1 MNWLENLLTPALV
14 RAVGYT
20 ILHSLWQGAVV
31 AIALAG
37 LLLLLRRHSPQVRY
51 GATAAALGLVLL
63 LAAVT
68 FVRYY
73 LTALPGASNGPV
85 TAVLMV
91 SDAVGAQSNANGAA
105 LLAPDG
111 PLSLKTV
118 LRYTEQHL
126 PLLVTLWFMG
136 LLTMTLRMLGGLAYV
151 QRLRHYGTQ
160 PLGVAWQ
167 NRLANLAERAGLQ
180 RPVALMESSMVRVP
194 MVIGHLRPVILLPL
208 GAVAGLSTLQLEA
221 ILAHELAHV
230 VRRDYLVNLLQ
241 SVAEILLFY
250 HPAVWFLTATLRSER
265 ENCCDDVAASLCGN
279 PLVLARALAAL
290 AELGL
295 ERAVAPRLTMAAVGP
310 KGSLLGRVRR
320 LVQGRTAPTFS
331 EGFMAACVVMG
342 GLVLLSF
349 TAAAALANPRLAA
362 EAPRLL
368 RSTVLKPFIPDV
380 EAALPPV
387 DACPDDAAL
396 AAVPVANRAAAADDD
411 DDKRKRKNKRNGDTR
426 VVVVDRTLATRGRRG
441 EPGTVVIEKDK
452 KGRLKELY
460 VNGQRVET
468 GEADRRGGKSAKP
481 NEEVRVIQLPAA
493 ASGRHFTPGTYE
505 FHFDNGLDEKRL
517 RSQLR
522 RLEVGPGVV
531 AGPSEGEVRVITRE
545 ALVSAER
552 ALAKARTSG
561 ELSEEERE
569 RIEEELDR
577 IREQRDEMR
586 ERDAEQRAR
595 EAEVRSRY
603 NEERARYNEERARYS
618 EERARANEERAR
630 EREARARER
639 EAEARERERKF
650 REGEEAFIKE
660 LSKEGLISDPSSF
673 QLLLNNSRMVVN
685 GKEQPESMRRKFL
698 DLWAKHTGRTM
709 SGSTSL
715 SISRNGGNSNIWIS
729 GSDAGQGMVAPPA
742 APVPPVPPVPPTP
755 RAPRAPRGRA
765 GSMDPLP
772 PLPPAAPRAPRGPSR
787 SAMVNGVNLGEEL
800 RKDGLIGDADR
811 SYEFRLNNTEMVVNG
826 KKQPAATASKYR
838 KLLGGDKGGKV
849 DINIV
854 LKED

>member
-51 GATAAALGLVLL
+51 GATAAALGLVVL

-73 LTALPGASNGPV
+73 LTALPGASTGPV
-85 TAVLMV
+85 TAVVMV

-105 LLAPDG
+105 ILAQEG
-111 PLSLKTV
+111 PLSAKVV
-118 LRYTEQHL
+118 LRYLEQHL

-160 PLGVAWQ
+160 PLGLAWQ
-167 NRLANLAERAGLQ
+167 NRLANLAERAGLK

-208 GAVAGLSTLQLEA
+208 GAVAGVSTLQLEA

-265 ENCCDDVAASLCGN
+265 ENCCDDVAASLCGD

-331 EGFMAACVVMG
+331 EGFMAACVVMA
-342 GLVLLSF
+342 GLVLLSV

-368 RSTVLKPFIPDV
+368 RSAVLKPFMPAAQV
-380 EAALPPV
+380 ALPPV
-387 DACPDDAAL
+387 EACPDDAAL
-396 AAVPVANRAAAADDD
+396 PAVTAVNDDDD
-411 DDKRKRKNKRNGDTR
+411 DDKRKRKNKRRADTR
-426 VVVVDRTLATRGRRG
+426 VVVVDRNLETRGRRG

-468 GEADRRGGKSAKP
+468 GDDDRRGGKAKP
-481 NEEVRVIQLPAA
+481 NEEVRVIQLPATA
-493 ASGRHFTPGTYE
+493 HGRHFTPGTYE
-505 FHFDNGLDEKRL
+505 FRFENGFDEKKL
-517 RSQLR
+517 RTQLR
-522 RLEVGPGVV
+522 HLELSNL
-531 AGPSEGEVRVITRE
+531 PSEGELRVISRD

-552 ALAKARTSG
+552 ALAKARLSG
-561 ELSEEERE
+561 DLSDEERD
-569 RIEEELDR
+569 RIEDELDR
-577 IREQRDEMR
+577 LREHRDELR

-595 EAEVRSRY
+595 EAEVH
-603 NEERARYNEERARYS
+603 ARYNEERVRIS
-618 EERARANEERAR
+618 EERVRVNEERAR

-639 EAEARERERKF
+639 EAEARERERKY

-660 LSKEGLISDPSSF
+660 LSKEGLISDANSF
-673 QLLLNNSRMVVN
+673 QLLLNNTRMVVN
-685 GKEQPESMRRKFL
+685 GKEQSESVRRKFL

-709 SGSTSL
+709 TGSTSL
-715 SISRNGGNSNIWIS
+715 SINRSAGNSNIWIS
-729 GSDAGQGMVAPPA
+729 SSDGGAT
-742 APVPPVPPVPPTP
+742 PPVPPAPPAPP
-755 RAPRAPRGRA
+755 RAPRPPRAGVVAPR
-765 GSMDPLP
+765 PPQP
-772 PLPPAAPRAPRGPSR
+772 PLAPRAPRGPRR
-787 SAMVNGVNLGEEL
+787 STMVNGVDLGQEL
-800 RKDGLIGDADR
+800 RKDNLIADADR
-811 SYEFRLNNTEMVVNG
+811 SYEFRLNNNEMVVNG
-826 KKQPAATASKYR
+826 KKQSADTATKYR

>member
-85 TAVLMV
+85 TAVVMV

-105 LLAPDG
+105 LLADEG
-111 PLSLKTV
+111 PLSAKTV
-118 LRYTEQHL
+118 LRYIEQHL

-160 PLGVAWQ
+160 PLGLAWQ

-180 RPVALMESSMVRVP
+180 RPVALLESSMVRVP

-265 ENCCDDVAASLCGN
+265 ENCCDDVAASLCGD

-331 EGFMAACVVMG
+331 EGFMAACVVMA

-368 RSTVLKPFIPDV
+368 RSTVLKPFMPAV
-380 EAALPPV
+380 EAALPALP
-387 DACPDDAAL
+387 ALEEECPEEAAL
-396 AAVPVANRAAAADDD
+396 AAKPVGNAADDD
-411 DDKRKRKNKRNGDTR
+411 EDKRKRKNKRNSDTR
-426 VVVVDRTLATRGRRG
+426 VVVVDRGLETRGRRG

-468 GEADRRGGKSAKP
+468 GDESRRGGKSKAD
-481 NEEVRVIQLPAA
+481 EQVRVIQLPATA
-493 ASGRHFTPGTYE
+493 HGRHYTPGTYE
-505 FHFDNGLDEKRL
+505 FHFDNGLDEKKL
-517 RSQLR
+517 RGQLR
-522 RLEVGPGVV
+522 QLESGTNWVRV
-531 AGPSEGEVRVITRE
+531 PSEGEVRIINRD
-545 ALVSAER
+545 ALVTAER
-552 ALAKARTSG
+552 ALAKARLSG
-561 ELSEEERE
+561 DLSEEERE
-569 RIEEELDR
+569 RIEDELDR
-577 IREQRDEMR
+577 LRDQREELH

-595 EAEVRSRY
+595 EAEA
-603 NEERARYNEERARYS
+603 RARYNEERARIN
-618 EERARANEERAR
+618 EERARVNEERAR

-660 LSKEGLISDPSSF
+660 LSKEGLISDVNSF

-685 GKEQPESMRRKFL
+685 GKEQPENVRRKFL
-698 DLWAKHTGRTM
+698 DLWTKHTGRNMT
-709 SGSTSL
+709 GSTSL
-715 SISRNGGNSNIWIS
+715 SINRNGGNSNIWIS
-729 GSDAGQGMVAPPA
+729 GSDSGHGVEA
-742 APVPPVPPVPPTP
+742 PVPPTP
-755 RAPRAPRGRA
+755 PAAPRPPRAPRSAA
-765 GSMDPLP
+765 GALAPLP
-772 PLPPAAPRAPRGPSR
+772 PLPPSAPRPPRAPRR
-787 SAMVNGVNLGEEL
+787 STMVNGVNLGEEL
-800 RKDGLIGDADR
+800 RKDGLISDADR
-811 SYEFRLNNTEMVVNG
+811 SYEFRLNNSEMVVNG
-826 KKQPAATASKYR
+826 KKQPTAMASKYR

-854 LKED
+854 LRED